1 MSNGDVD
8 VISHSRLMFLAIFI
22 SNIYSIISYAS
33 FRRLSIRR
41 LTNFLHFF
49 PPPFDTE
56 IVDQMQSDN
65 QSDHEDGV
73 NIEDDDEF
81 PIMGDMDVSDN
92 DQDMNRPRK
101 IRR

>member
-1 MSNGDVD
+1 
-8 VISHSRLMFLAIFI
+8 
-22 SNIYSIISYAS
+22 
-33 FRRLSIRR
+33 
-41 LTNFLHFF
+41 
-49 PPPFDTE
+49 
-56 IVDQMQSDN
+56 MQSDN